1 MKAEARL
8 RRNPSSSLR
17 DEGRKPA
24 RNVALRNSVPP
35 SLLYCQ
41 INERRLSTV
50 GERSAG
56 APIRST
62 EGEEKRGE
70 EVATARRSTDGWH
83 WFIHRRKRAPSDRKR
98 EEEQDVRSGENS
110 REGRTQMHRPTIR
123 RRTCVT
129 CVRSDCMHRVKCAA
143 LSAWHDA
150 CIYTNKTANA
160 EISLIPTPCAVDCVF
175 THTQYELVN
184 DIQRHLQLVSE
195 HEIVPFLRL
204 SHTIR
209 FVVEV

>member
-150 CIYTNKTANA
+150 CIYTNKTASA
-160 EISLIPTPCAVDCVF
+160 EISLIPTPSWLCFYA
-175 THTQYELVN
+175 HTVRIGKPSN
-184 DIQRHLQLVSE
+184 DTYNSYLNT
-195 HEIVPFLRL
+195 EIVPFLRL

-209 FVVEV
+209 FFVGL

>member
-56 APIRST
+56 APIRRT

-70 EVATARRSTDGWH
+70 EVATARCSTDGWH

-150 CIYTNKTANA
+150 CIYTNKTASA
-160 EISLIPTPCAVDCVF
+160 EISLIPTPSWLCFYAHAVRIGKPS
-175 THTQYELVN
+175 N
-184 DIQRHLQLVSE
+184 DTYNSYLNT
-195 HEIVPFLRL
+195 EIVPFLRL

-209 FVVEV
+209 FFVGL

>member
-110 REGRTQMHRPTIR
+110 REGRTQMHKPTIR

-150 CIYTNKTANA
+150 CIYTNKTASA
-160 EISLIPTPCAVDCVF
+160 EISLIPTPSWLCFYAHAVRIGKPS
-175 THTQYELVN
+175 N
-184 DIQRHLQLVSE
+184 DTYNSYLNT
-195 HEIVPFLRL
+195 EIVPFLRL

-209 FVVEV
+209 FFVGL

>member
-150 CIYTNKTANA
+150 CIYTNKTASA
-160 EISLIPTPCAVDCVF
+160 EISLIPTPSWLCFYAHVVRIGKPS
-175 THTQYELVN
+175 N
-184 DIQRHLQLVSE
+184 DTYNSYLNT
-195 HEIVPFLRL
+195 EIVPFLRL

-209 FVVEV
+209 FFVGL